1 MSEQRDRIIAATK
14 AAAKKRDK
22 FGEGR
27 VVRLQA
33 ALAKAS
39 EDVQAELSRFEAK
52 VGLEPWQ
59 TMRVALIKDLQGE
72 IEKIGKE
79 LTKTWNVGTVPDVEA
94 ALKLGIEDGL
104 GQLAAGQAGPFKDL
118 SDVAKNAMVKQ
129 TFTTIDRSAVQFLA
143 NYDMQLLG
151 DVSTTLTNKIQTTIQ
166 AGILSGKSIRK
177 VAAEIGQVVP
187 DKEGFRTAGKT
198 VFSSANHRATLIA
211 RTETLRAH
219 NEGRKTFYDQVGV
232 TKMEWITAE
241 DERTCPVCAPMNG
254 KVYDI
259 KGDVTAP
266 LHPACRCSVCA
277 SFDDDTDIHLPVELQ
292 QPEEQTPAPTP

>member
-1 MSEQRDRIIAATK
+1 MSEQRDRIKAATE
-14 AAAKKRDK
+14 AAANKRDK
-22 FGEGR
+22 FAEDQ
-27 VVRLQA
+27 VLRLQG

-39 EDVQAELSRFEAK
+39 ADVQTELAKFEAK

-59 TMRVALIKDLQGE
+59 TMRVTLLKDLQGE
-72 IEKIGKE
+72 IDKIGKE
-79 LTKTWNVGTVPDVEA
+79 LTDTWNVGSVPSVEG

-104 GQLAAGQAGPFKDL
+104 GQLAAGQVGAFKDL
-118 SDVAKNAMVKQ
+118 SDVAKNALVKQ
-129 TFTTIDRSAVQFLA
+129 TFTTIDRSAVKFLA
-143 NYDMQLLG
+143 GYDMQLLG
-151 DVSTTLTNKIQTTIQ
+151 DVSTTLTNKIHTTIQ
-166 AGILSGKSIRK
+166 AGILTGKSIRD
-177 VAAEIGQVVP
+177 VAREIGRVVP

-232 TKMEWITAE
+232 TKMEWITAD

-259 KGDVTAP
+259 KGGPIAP
-266 LHPACRCSVCA
+266 KHPGCRCTWA
-277 SFDDDTDIHLPVELQ
+277 SWFDDDSDIHLPVELQ
-292 QPEEQTPAPTP
+292 QPE

>member
-1 MSEQRDRIIAATK
+1 MSEQQDRIRAAAE

-27 VVRLQA
+27 VVRLQG

-39 EDVQAELSRFEAK
+39 EDVQTELSKFEAK

-59 TMRVALIKDLQGE
+59 TMRVTLLKDLQGE
-72 IEKIGKE
+72 IDKVGKE
-79 LTKTWNVGTVPDVEA
+79 LTDTWNVGSVPAVEG

-104 GQLAAGQAGPFKDL
+104 GQLMAGQAGAFKDL
-118 SDVAKNAMVKQ
+118 SDVTKNKMVAQ
-129 TFTTIDRSAVQFLA
+129 TFTTIDKSAVQFLA
-143 NYDMQLLG
+143 GYDMQLLG
-151 DVSTTLTNKIQTTIQ
+151 DVSTTLTNKIHTTIQ
-166 AGILSGKSIRK
+166 AGILTGKSIRD
-177 VAAEIGQVVP
+177 VAKEIGRVVP

-198 VFSSANHRATLIA
+198 VFASANHRATLIA

-259 KGDVTAP
+259 KGDISAP
-266 LHPACRCSVCA
+266 IHPSCRCSVCA
-277 SFDDDTDIHLPVELQ
+277 SFDDDSDIHLPIELQ
-292 QPEEQTPAPTP
+292 QPE